1 MIAPASALPNVAE
14 ASGEKGRAGLPDPAR
29 RRDPAPEVGPDVLT
43 VGRRIRHHRQKQGRT
58 LDDVAGLAG
67 MSASALSLIENGK
80 REAKLSVLNALAT
93 VLGVGLADLLT
104 VTAPSRRAALEI
116 ELEKA
121 QRQDA
126 FQALGIPTVR
136 VGRKLPPEALEALVG
151 MHRALAAVRAE
162 RSATPEEARRA
173 NARLRQRMR
182 DQDNYFG
189 DVEQAAGD
197 LLRATG
203 YVAGP
208 VTRTAVDKM
217 AAHLGFSLVHTSDLP
232 ESTRTVTDLAHRSIY
247 LPQPAA
253 GQSDSRSLALQA
265 LGHMVLGHR
274 VPKDYGE
281 FLEQRVEVNYFA
293 AALLVP
299 EQPALSLLRKAKAS
313 KDIAIEDLRDAYAV
327 SYEMAAH
334 RFTNLATKHLD
345 LPVHFMRTSS
355 SGIIYKAYEND
366 GVRFPTDA
374 TGAIEGKRV
383 CRYWTARAVFDQP
396 DLSAAYQQYTDT
408 GSGTY
413 WCTAVVDQ
421 TSAGSFSVS
430 VGVPYQHVKWMRG
443 RETRQRSTSRCPE
456 ATCCSLP
463 PAELAAQWHGLVWP
477 SARVH
482 SHLLAAMPPGVFP
495 GVDDTD
501 VLHFLQQRET
511 SSGSTP

>member
-1 MIAPASALPNVAE
+1 M
-14 ASGEKGRAGLPDPAR
+14 
-29 RRDPAPEVGPDVLT
+29 
-43 VGRRIRHHRQKQGRT
+43 
-58 LDDVAGLAG
+58 
-67 MSASALSLIENGK
+67 
-80 REAKLSVLNALAT
+80 
-93 VLGVGLADLLT
+93 
-104 VTAPSRRAALEI
+104 
-116 ELEKA
+116 
-121 QRQDA
+121 
-126 FQALGIPTVR
+126 
-136 VGRKLPPEALEALVG
+136 
-151 MHRALAAVRAE
+151 
-162 RSATPEEARRA
+162 
-173 NARLRQRMR
+173 
-182 DQDNYFG
+182 
-189 DVEQAAGD
+189 
-197 LLRATG
+197 
-203 YVAGP
+203 
-208 VTRTAVDKM
+208 
-217 AAHLGFSLVHTSDLP
+217 VHTSDLP

-408 GSGTY
+408 SSGTY

-421 TSAGSFSVS
+421 TPAGSFSVS